1 MTEKTWTITYLDD
14 TPSLKIEAESLVKAV
29 DKVKD
34 KLPSEDL
41 SGADFSCANLKAA
54 NLRGA
59 NLIRADLIEAKG
71 LPVTRLTLTQQLRK
85 KEGEEK

>member
-1 MTEKTWTITYLDD
+1 MTEKTWVISYLDG
-14 TPSLKIEAESLVKAV
+14 TPSLKVKAV
-29 DKVKD
+29 EKVKD
-34 KLPSEDL
+34 MLSYADL

-71 LPVTRLTLTQQLRK
+71 LPGTRLTLTQQIRK
-85 KEGEEK
+85 KRKRK